1 MDTLYDVAI
10 IGCGPAGIS
19 AAINC
24 KVRNKNIIFF
34 GSEFCTAKMYK
45 SPQIFNY
52 LGYPDITGAELR
64 ELFIKHALQAGV
76 EFTKEKVS
84 MVMPMG
90 DEFSIA
96 GASDNYRA
104 KAVIL
109 AAGITF
115 TKAIKGEEEFLGK
128 GVGYCATCDAPLY
141 RGKTVAVLA
150 YDKEAEEEA
159 NFLSEI
165 CEKVYFVPLYDNTG
179 ALSEKIE
186 VVKDSPIEIIGENKV
201 THLVLSNSKIEVDGV
216 FIIKEVA
223 SPEQLVPGVE
233 MDGPHIKVNRNME
246 TNIKG
251 LYAAGDCAGKPYQ
264 LSKAGG
270 EGQLAALNAI
280 VYIDGKNINIIK

>member
-10 IGCGPAGIS
+10 VGCGPAGIS

-52 LGYPDITGAELR
+52 LGYPEITGAELR

-76 EFTKEKVS
+76 KFTKEKVS
-84 MVMPMG
+84 MVLPMD

-96 GASDNYRA
+96 GSDNTYRA

-109 AAGITF
+109 ATGITF

-141 RGKTVAVLA
+141 RGKTVAMLA
-150 YDKEAEEEA
+150 YDKEAEEESS
-159 NFLSEI
+159 FLSEI
-165 CEKVYFVPLYDNTG
+165 CKKVYFVPLYNDTG
-179 ALSEKIE
+179 ALNDKIE
-186 VVKDSPIEIIGENKV
+186 VVKDTPIEIIGENKV
-201 THLVLSNSKIEVDGV
+201 THLVLKNSKIEVDGV

-280 VYIDGKNINIIK
+280 VYIDNKK

>member
-1 MDTLYDVAI
+1 MDTLYDIAI

-34 GSEFCTAKMYK
+34 GTDFCTAKMYK

-64 ELFIKHALQAGV
+64 ELFIKHSRELGIKL
-76 EFTKEKVS
+76 TTEKVS
-84 MVMPMG
+84 SVMPMG
-90 DEFSIA
+90 EEFSILA
-96 GASDNYRA
+96 GNNAYRA

-141 RGKTVAVLA
+141 KGKTVAILA

-165 CEKVYFVPLYDNTG
+165 CKKVYFVPLYKDTG
-179 ALSEKIE
+179 KLTEKIE
-186 VVKDSPIEIIGENKV
+186 IVHDKPVEIIGEDKV
-201 THLVLSNSKIEVDGV
+201 THLVLENTKIEADGI

-223 SPEQLVPGVE
+223 PPEQLVPGVE

-270 EGQLAALNAI
+270 EGQIAALNAI
-280 VYIDGKNINIIK
+280 FYIDSKK

>member
-52 LGYPDITGAELR
+52 LGYPEITGAELR

-96 GASDNYRA
+96 GASDTYRA

-109 AAGITF
+109 ASGITF

-141 RGKTVAVLA
+141 RGKTVAMLA

-165 CEKVYFVPLYDNTG
+165 CEKVYFVPLYNEMG
-179 ALSEKIE
+179 ELSEKIE

-201 THLVLSNSKIEVDGV
+201 THLVLENSKIEVNGV

-280 VYIDGKNINIIK
+280 VYIDNKK

>member
-10 IGCGPAGIS
+10 VGCGPAGIS

-52 LGYPDITGAELR
+52 LGYPEITGAELR

-76 EFTKEKVS
+76 KFTKEKVS
-84 MVMPMG
+84 MVLPMD

-96 GASDNYRA
+96 GADNTYRA

-109 AAGITF
+109 ATGITF

-141 RGKTVAVLA
+141 RGKTVAMLA
-150 YDKEAEEEA
+150 YDKEAEEESS
-159 NFLSEI
+159 FLSEI
-165 CEKVYFVPLYDNTG
+165 CKKVYFVPLYNDTG
-179 ALSEKIE
+179 ALNEKIE
-186 VVKDSPIEIIGENKV
+186 VVKDTPVEIIGENKV
-201 THLVLSNSKIEVDGV
+201 THLVLKNSKIEVDGV

-246 TNIKG
+246 TSIQG

-280 VYIDGKNINIIK
+280 VYIDAKK

>member
-19 AAINC
+19 AAISC

-84 MVMPMG
+84 MILPMG

-96 GASDNYRA
+96 GANTYRA

-115 TKAIKGEEEFLGK
+115 AKAIKGEEEFLGK

-141 RGKTVAVLA
+141 RGKTVAMLA

-159 NFLSEI
+159 AFLSEI
-165 CEKVYFVPLYDNTG
+165 CKKVYFVPLYNDTG
-179 ALSEKIE
+179 TLAEKIE
-186 VVKDSPIEIIGENKV
+186 VVKDTPVEIIGQNKV
-201 THLVLSNSKIEVDGV
+201 THLVLKNSKIEVDGV

-280 VYIDGKNINIIK
+280 VYIDGKK